1 MNQLITLN
9 KHLKLL
15 KNILKEETFY
25 LFFNQNKKKT
35 IFNFLSIFFQS
46 FLKSLIINLNKKIL
60 KNK

>member
-15 KNILKEETFY
+15 KNILIEETFY

-35 IFNFLSIFFQS
+35 IFNFLSIF
-46 FLKSLIINLNKKIL
+46 I
-60 KNK
+60 